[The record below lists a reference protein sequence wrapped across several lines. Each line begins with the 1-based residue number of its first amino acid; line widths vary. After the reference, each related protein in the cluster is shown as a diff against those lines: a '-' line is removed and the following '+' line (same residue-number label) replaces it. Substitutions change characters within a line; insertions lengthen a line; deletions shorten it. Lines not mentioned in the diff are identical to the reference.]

1 MEVLYEV
8 LYDLA
13 SCAALWMAWVCV
25 SLRFSVPCPAPAL
38 AADAAVCLALAAHAA
53 RRRGRCS
60 VPVEGVLLSRRVT
73 PSWETQT
80 WRYLWDGTSL
90 AVTDVASTFM
100 FLPGFREGNAA
111 ILWVD
116 PSRPLRCPRAGGV
129 ASSSTASWR
138 PSASPSRPSWP
149 RPARAGSRGEPW
161 TLPRSPGGATMA
173 CEIGRAHV

>member
-1 MEVLYEV
+1 MGVLYEV

-13 SCAALWMAWVCV
+13 SCTALWMAWVCV
-25 SLRFSVPCPAPAL
+25 SLRFSVPCLAPAL
-38 AADAAVCLALAAHAA
+38 AARVA

-80 WRYLWDGTSL
+80 WRYPWDGTSL

-100 FLPGFREGNAA
+100 FLPGFREGDAA

-116 PSRPLRCPRAGGV
+116 PSRPLRALP
-129 ASSSTASWR
+129 
-138 PSASPSRPSWP
+138 PSWG
-149 RPARAGSRGEPW
+149 RRVLVYRLMAALCFSLAALTAATCAGW
-161 TLPRSPGGATMA
+161 VTW
-173 CEIGRAHV
+173 

>member
-100 FLPGFREGNAA
+100 FLPGFREGDAA
-111 ILWVD
+111 TLWVD
-116 PSRPLRCPRAGGV
+116 PSRPLRALP
-129 ASSSTASWR
+129 
-138 PSASPSRPSWP
+138 PSWG
-149 RPARAGSRGEPW
+149 RRVLVYRLMAALCLSLAALMAATCAGW
-161 TLPRSPGGATMA
+161 VTW
-173 CEIGRAHV
+173 

>member
-1 MEVLYEV
+1 MGVLYEV

-13 SCAALWMAWVCV
+13 SCTALWMAWACV
-25 SLRFSVPCPAPAL
+25 SLRFSVPCLAPAL
-38 AADAAVCLALAAHAA
+38 AADAAVCLALAARVA

-60 VPVEGVLLSRRVT
+60 VPVKGVLLSRRVT

-100 FLPGFREGNAA
+100 FLPGFREGDAA

-116 PSRPLRCPRAGGV
+116 PSRPLRALP
-129 ASSSTASWR
+129 
-138 PSASPSRPSWP
+138 PSWG
-149 RPARAGSRGEPW
+149 RRVLVYRLMAALCLSLAALTAATCAGW
-161 TLPRSPGGATMA
+161 VTW
-173 CEIGRAHV
+173 

>member
-1 MEVLYEV
+1 MGVLYEV

-13 SCAALWMAWVCV
+13 SCTALWMAWVCV
-25 SLRFSVPCPAPAL
+25 SLRFSVPCLAPAL
-38 AADAAVCLALAAHAA
+38 AARVA

-80 WRYLWDGTSL
+80 WRYPWDGTSL

-100 FLPGFREGNAA
+100 FLPGFREGDAA

-116 PSRPLRCPRAGGV
+116 PSRPLRALP
-129 ASSSTASWR
+129 
-138 PSASPSRPSWP
+138 PSWG
-149 RPARAGSRGEPW
+149 RRVLVSRLMAALCLSLAALTAATCAGW
-161 TLPRSPGGATMA
+161 VTW
-173 CEIGRAHV
+173 